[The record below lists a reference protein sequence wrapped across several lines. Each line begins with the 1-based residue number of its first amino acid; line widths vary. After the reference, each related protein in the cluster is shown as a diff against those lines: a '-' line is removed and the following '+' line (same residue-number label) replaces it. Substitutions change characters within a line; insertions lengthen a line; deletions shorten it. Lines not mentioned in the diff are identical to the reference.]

1 MTDGRE
7 GPVPTAG
14 EPTARPRDLAVGLS
28 KILRPWLVG
37 LGLVGVVAVAL
48 ALGANRPADPSFAG
62 EAGSTSTT
70 AAGPGFEE
78 RRILVG
84 ESCQFVQVASTPEQR
99 GQGLKDRDD
108 LGSYDG
114 MLFEW
119 DSTGNRGFTM
129 SGVRFPL
136 TIGFYDDAGTRVDA
150 LDMEPCPEDAEQCP
164 TYSSGSPF
172 RNALEVAQ
180 GQLPEG
186 PLGGSCP

>member
-1 MTDGRE
+1 M
-7 GPVPTAG
+7 PTAG
-14 EPTARPRDLAVGLS
+14 EPAARPRDLAVGLT

-37 LGLVGVVAVAL
+37 LGLVGVVVAVL

-62 EAGSTSTT
+62 ESGSTSTT
-70 AAGPGFEE
+70 AGLGFEE
-78 RRILVG
+78 QRILVG

-108 LGSYDG
+108 LGPYDG

-119 DSTGNRGFTM
+119 DTMGNRGFTM

-150 LDMEPCPEDAEQCP
+150 VDMEPCPDGAEQCP
-164 TYSSGSPF
+164 TYSSRSPF
-172 RNALEVAQ
+172 RNALEVAR

-186 PLGGSCP
+186 PLGGTCP